1 MAKSEA
7 PSACNQCVLGI
18 VCVVIFSGPFA
29 AWQGYLK
36 VEKVKWMHSQP
47 AVCSDHYELETHV
60 AAQTYDCSEL
70 DADCRRCQACYHGR
84 ANSSKDHCGAC
95 WPRADLASCDSYC
108 KVENV
113 TANPLGVTMYVRG
126 RTALPELDASL
137 NADLNSNEPR
147 KFHIAVYPCLDTGAT
162 PGPKGDGSVR
172 TGTCSRNTDGVYG
185 LPPTN
190 PATLETDLRKS
201 RDLRQSQDAPQSNVW
216 FPDEPRCEEPASC
229 HLCCKLDPEKF
240 VLRTARGY
248 KDTLRSYGWN
258 ERRYNAVPKPYPY
271 PCFYVPWDGIHND
284 VVAFPFDPGEDPVPA
299 LVVCVVVF
307 TLWSTGCFCIWRF
320 VVLSCADGKYPG
332 CAFIAICCLIC
343 GCGPRWCKDP
353 HVCGRGGLMH
363 DVCRR
368 PIQALQHGLAR
379 LRCATTGAAAAAAAA
394 VRRWAAPAPAPPREP
409 EPSWTEV
416 GVPVA

>member
-1 MAKSEA
+1 MAKPKE
-7 PSACNQCVLGI
+7 PSPADQCGQLI
-18 VCVVIFSGPFA
+18 ICLLIFSGPFA

-36 VEKVKWMHSQP
+36 FETVKWMHSQP
-47 AVCSDHYELETHV
+47 AVCSDHYELEAHV
-60 AAQTYDCSEL
+60 APQTYDCSEL
-70 DADCRRCQACYHGR
+70 DADCRRCQACYHRR
-84 ANSSKDHCGAC
+84 AENG
-95 WPRADLASCDSYC
+95 WPHKNCDSYC

-113 TANPLGVTMYVRG
+113 TASPLGVTMYVRG
-126 RTALPELDASL
+126 RTTLPELDASL
-137 NADLNSNEPR
+137 NADQSRYEPR

-190 PATLETDLRKS
+190 PATLETDLGSFGRGVD
-201 RDLRQSQDAPQSNVW
+201 RQDAPQSNVW
-216 FPDEPRCEEPASC
+216 FPDEPRCEEPESC
-229 HLCCKLDPEKF
+229 HLCCKLAPEKF
-240 VLRTARGY
+240 LLRTARGY

-284 VVAFPFDPGEDPVPA
+284 VVAFAFDPGEDPVPA

-307 TLWSTGCFCIWRF
+307 TLWSTGCFCIWRL
-320 VVLSCADGKYPG
+320 VVLSCAEGKWPG
-332 CAFIAICCLIC
+332 CFYIATLCVVC

-353 HVCGRGGLMH
+353 RVCLMH
-363 DVCRR
+363 DENCRH
-368 PIQALQHGLAR
+368 PIQALRRGLAR
-379 LRCATTGAAAAAAAA
+379 LRCAATGTAAAAAAA
-394 VRRWAAPAPAPPREP
+394 VRRWAAPPPPPPGEP
-409 EPSWTEV
+409 GPTWTEV